1 MLSEVP
7 DCWKKEPLGGL
18 LDGIDGGVSVN
29 SQSEPASASELGILK
44 TSCVSNGFFN
54 ASENKVVSDE
64 NEIQRLK
71 EPVQAET
78 IIFSRMNT
86 PKLVG
91 ANAYVPMERK
101 NLFLPDRLWALKPI
115 AEINPRWLG
124 LYMSYLFETGAFEA
138 LGSGTSGSMKNI
150 SKSKL
155 RDVCILV
162 PSLDEQH
169 RIAEILSSV
178 DTSIQTTQAVIEQAE
193 RVKRGLME
201 ELLTGGLGSEAIERG
216 EVPEGWEIITL
227 ASDGIDLIDGDRG
240 KQYPKSSDFS
250 GDGYCLFLSAKNVT
264 KQGFR
269 FDEKQFVTKEKHQ
282 ALRKGALE
290 RDDIV
295 VTTRGTVGNVAHFNK
310 AVPYDIVRI
319 NSGMVIVRNQS
330 ERVLTDYLFSY
341 LASSVVDEQ
350 IKLRTHGS
358 AQPALTI
365 KTLKTL
371 RLALPSLSR
380 QQDMN
385 SILLSQNAA
394 IEASFMQLHSLQ
406 RLKSALMDDLL
417 TGKVRTV

>member
-1 MLSEVP
+1 MLSKTPQGWQERSLASLAKFINGRAFKPSEWTQEGLPIIRIAQITNPCSSYNCFSGSDVEERHRIRKG
-7 DCWKKEPLGGL
+7 DLLFSWSATLTAVIWEHYEAVLNQHIFKVEPLN
-18 LDGIDGGVSVN
+18 DV
-29 SQSEPASASELGILK
+29 
-44 TSCVSNGFFN
+44 
-54 ASENKVVSDE
+54 
-64 NEIQRLK
+64 
-71 EPVQAET
+71 
-78 IIFSRMNT
+78 
-86 PKLVG
+86 
-91 ANAYVPMERK
+91 
-101 NLFLPDRLWALKPI
+101 
-115 AEINPRWLG
+115 
-124 LYMSYLFETGAFEA
+124 
-138 LGSGTSGSMKNI
+138 
-150 SKSKL
+150 SKSFLLYRILLSIDELLKGAHGTTMRHIKKREL
-155 RDVCILV
+155 DVHRILL
-162 PSLDEQH
+162 PPLNEQR

-178 DTSIQTTQAVIEQAE
+178 DASIQATQAVIEQAE

-216 EVPEGWEIITL
+216 DVPEGWESITL

-250 GDGYCLFLSAKNVT
+250 SEGYCLFLSAKNVT

-269 FDEKQFVTKEKHQ
+269 FNEKQFVTKEKHE

-295 VTTRGTVGNVAHFNK
+295 VTTRGTVGNVAHFNN

-319 NSGMVIVRNQS
+319 NSGMVIIRNQS

-371 RLALPSLSR
+371 RMALPSLSS
-380 QQDMN
+380 QQHIN
-385 SILLSQNAA
+385 SILLSQNASIA
-394 IEASFMQLHSLQ
+394 ANFTQLHSLQ
-406 RLKSALMDDLL
+406 RLKSALMSDLL
-417 TGKVRTV
+417 TGKVKTV